1 MREITVSAIYVMTII
16 LLTAHSESR
25 LVLHKLLSLF
35 GTKLTQ
41 WTLPG
46 GSRSTARAP
55 YTQSI
60 WVFLWESTWKFYT
73 SQKAVAVNVDLTWQY
88 PLCKSII
95 HKCLDLP
102 HMD

>member
-46 GSRSTARAP
+46 GSRSTATAP

-60 WVFLWESTWKFYT
+60 WVFLWESTWKILHIT
-73 SQKAVAVNVDLTWQY
+73 KSRSSQCRSHLAVSTV
-88 PLCKSII
+88 
-95 HKCLDLP
+95 
-102 HMD
+102 